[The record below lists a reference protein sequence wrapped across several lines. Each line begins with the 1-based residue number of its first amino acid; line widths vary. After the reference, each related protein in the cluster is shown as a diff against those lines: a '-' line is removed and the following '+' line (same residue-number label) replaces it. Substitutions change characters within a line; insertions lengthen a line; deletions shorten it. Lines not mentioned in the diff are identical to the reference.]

1 MPCRGQFW
9 TVACLG
15 TGTTSL
21 AALLLAVATEHWVY
35 LMEQCLIEIP
45 INENGTNI
53 THITA
58 YNFTTISRAGL
69 WKICL
74 EDMDVTNC
82 VDVGLSEGL
91 KRERVD
97 GQWMTGAVTEAT
109 RAQFPLPVAAVVL
122 TLSGFIFSIL
132 GNYRKDK
139 KMIVSAVL
147 YILSGMCL
155 SIGVIVYISSIN
167 DELSHQPMNIKVP
180 IEMGTVKG
188 TRECQS
194 FKYAYDWSFFLI
206 GISFIM
212 EEISAV
218 ISVKVY
224 LAPTGKNLEN
234 MMKIIP
240 GLEEKLNL
248 GKDRPEGTSH
258 TTLIW

>member
-35 LMEQCLIEIP
+35 LTEQCLLEIP
-45 INENGTNI
+45 INETGTNI
-53 THITA
+53 TYTTFA
-58 YNFTTISRAGL
+58 YNFISRAGL
-69 WKICL
+69 WKICV
-74 EDMDVTNC
+74 ENMGATNC

-139 KMIVSAVL
+139 KMIISAVL

-167 DELSHQPMNIKVP
+167 DELSHQPMNTKVP
-180 IEMGTVKG
+180 IEIETGKA

-224 LAPTGKNLEN
+224 LAPTGSNLDN
-234 MMKIIP
+234 MMMIIP
-240 GLEEKLNL
+240 GLQEKLNPE
-248 GKDRPEGTSH
+248 KERPEGTTSRA
-258 TTLIW
+258 TLIW